1 MCLGCRMPF
10 LTSVRHPVD
19 ATLGARRL
27 ILCLNYSEV
36 HVVVATWAEHFPKR
50 NGYALYMQTKQT
62 TFT

>member
-1 MCLGCRMPF
+1 MPF
-10 LTSVRHPVD
+10 LTSVRHP
-19 ATLGARRL
+19 AGLQTLGARRL

-36 HVVVATWAEHFPKR
+36 HVVVVTCAEHFPKR